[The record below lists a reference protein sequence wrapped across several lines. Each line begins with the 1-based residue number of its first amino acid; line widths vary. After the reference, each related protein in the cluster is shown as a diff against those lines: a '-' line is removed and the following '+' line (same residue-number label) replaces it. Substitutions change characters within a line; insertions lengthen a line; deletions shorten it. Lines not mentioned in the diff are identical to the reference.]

1 MNKNLLLYGALFLL
15 SGCIRADH
23 YNLSPAKGI
32 VDNLRSYSV
41 YEFNAEENTGM
52 VSERD
57 NEIVKNKALTVR
69 KGEAVLSDKFYDKT
83 TYEKLAFLPNKKG
96 SLHSLTYQF
105 NLNPRED
112 IVLDKYTKI
121 DGKKYYLLDAGL
133 DGYTYLFDEDGKFYD
148 YAGLLKDGDLFLLE
162 GEEIMPYPADLKMN
176 KISKTR
182 DEISNVRK
190 GYEVKYAG
198 ADLGR
203 IWFDYLDYNGSNNSG
218 KFDRISF
225 PNQPG
230 LITING
236 SGLRVLKADDDKIT
250 FMILTHEDLF

>member
-1 MNKNLLLYGALFLL
+1 MNKNLLFVGSLLLL

-23 YNLSPAKGI
+23 YDLLPMKDI
-32 VDNLRSYSV
+32 VDNMRSYSV
-41 YEFNAEENTGM
+41 YEFKTEKNTGT
-52 VSERD
+52 VNARD
-57 NEIVKNKALTVR
+57 NEIVMNKALTVR

-83 TYEKLAFLPNKKG
+83 SFEKIAFIPNKRG
-96 SLHSLTYQF
+96 SLHSLTQQF
-105 NLNPRED
+105 NIDPRQE
-112 IVLDKYTKI
+112 ISSDKYTKI

-133 DGYTYLFDEDGKFYD
+133 DGYNYLFDEDGVFYN
-148 YAGLLKDGDLFLLE
+148 YAALLKDDDLFLLE
-162 GEEIMPYPADLKMN
+162 GEEVMAYPVDLKMK
-176 KISKTR
+176 KITQTR

-203 IWFDYLDYNGSNNSG
+203 IWFDYLSYDGDASG
-218 KFDRISF
+218 KFDHISF

-236 SGLRVLKADDDKIT
+236 NGLRVLKADDDKIT